1 MENIEILV
9 ILCILLGLSNW
20 FIIYQNY
27 KFPKNNYEDTIL
39 DKLNKYIIELKNNNI
54 ILEKKLELKEKIV
67 YESSNTQQLE
77 KPPERKY
84 AINFP
89 TRGYPDNYQLMGIL
103 LKDNIETAYNL
114 YGRQKYS
121 GSNQY
126 EYYVHAVIH
135 NNSIKLPLN
144 INKEIFDGQIIN
156 IIDSAHSHQHNKPSA
171 NEPNNIFKVKLYPY
185 DIPRYIP

>member
-39 DKLNKYIIELKNNNI
+39 DKLNKHIIELKNNNI
-54 ILEKKLELKEKIV
+54 ILGKKLELKENIV
-67 YESSNTQQLE
+67 YESSNIL
-77 KPPERKY
+77 PPERKY

-114 YGRQKYS
+114 YGRQTYS

-144 INKEIFDGQIIN
+144 INKEIFDGQTID
-156 IIDSAHSHQHNKPSA
+156 IIDSTRSHPRNKSNVSST
-171 NEPNNIFKVKLYPY
+171 NELNNIFKVKLYPY